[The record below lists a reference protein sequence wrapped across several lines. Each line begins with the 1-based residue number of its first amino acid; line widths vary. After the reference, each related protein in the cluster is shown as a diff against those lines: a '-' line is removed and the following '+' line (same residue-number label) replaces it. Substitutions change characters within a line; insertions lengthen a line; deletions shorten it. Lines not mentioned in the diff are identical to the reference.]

1 MNPLCSRR
9 ARRRSLAA
17 AATAVAGLLVLP
29 AGPAHAVD
37 ELTMVALGDSSAA
50 APLVGWQSSWD
61 CLRSTTN
68 WPALAARELGATL
81 TDVTCSG
88 ATTADLTGKRFGYI
102 PAQLDAV
109 RADTDIV
116 TIAIGAND
124 LNLGATVPGCMNPL
138 PEPAGVA
145 CTTWQPDNTDSQLAV
160 VAPKVAAAVQAIHR
174 KAPAAEVHLV
184 SYMHY
189 WSDGGCYP
197 TDPIWDGDTVWL
209 QSIFTRV
216 NAMLRD
222 VAAANGAGYVDLD
235 GPSTG
240 HGTCADPLEPGAK
253 WVEGFVPTS
262 QAAPYHP
269 NQAGNTAAGHLVAA
283 AIGG

>member
-1 MNPLCSRR
+1 MNLLRLRP
-9 ARRRSLAA
+9 ARLALAVSATALGSLAA
-17 AATAVAGLLVLP
+17 LP
-29 AGPAHAVD
+29 ATPAQATG
-37 ELTMVALGDSSAA
+37 ELSMVALGDSSAA

-61 CLRSTTN
+61 CLRSSSN
-68 WPALAARELGATL
+68 WPALAAQELGATL

-88 ATTADLTGKRFGYI
+88 ATTADLTGRRFGYI

-109 RADTDIV
+109 KADTDIV

-124 LNLGATVPGCMNPL
+124 LNLGATVPSCMNPL

-145 CTTWQPDNTDSQLAV
+145 CTTWQQDNTDSQLAV
-160 VAPKVAAAVQAIHR
+160 VAPKIAAAVQKIHQ
-174 KAPAAEVHLV
+174 KAPAAQVYLV

-189 WSDGGCYP
+189 WDDGGCYP

-216 NAMLRD
+216 NTTLRN
-222 VAAANGAGYVDLD
+222 VAQANGATYVDLD
-235 GPSTG
+235 TPSTG
-240 HGTCADPLEPGAK
+240 HGTCADPLAPGEK
-253 WVEGFVPTS
+253 WVEGLVPTS
-262 QAAPYHP
+262 QAMSYHP

-283 AIGG
+283 AIGS

>member
-1 MNPLCSRR
+1 MNI
-9 ARRRSLAA
+9 ARPRRSRALAA
-17 AATAVAGLLVLP
+17 FATATAAAGLLALP
-29 AGPAHAVD
+29 AGHAQAAD
-37 ELTMVALGDSSAA
+37 PLTMVALGDSSAA

-61 CLRSTTN
+61 CLRSTSN

-88 ATTADLTGKRFGYI
+88 ATTSDLTAKRYGYI

-109 RADTDIV
+109 HADTDIV
-116 TIAIGAND
+116 TLAIGAND
-124 LNLGATVPGCMNPL
+124 LNLGATVPACMNPL

-145 CTTWQPDNTDSQLAV
+145 CTTWQQDKTDSQLAV
-160 VAPKVAAAVQAIHR
+160 VAPKVAAAVRAIHQ
-174 KAPAAEVHLV
+174 KAPGAEVQLV
-184 SYMHY
+184 SYLHY

-197 TDPIWDGDTVWL
+197 TDPIWDADTVWL

-269 NQAGNTAAGHLVAA
+269 NQTGNTAAGHLVAA
-283 AIGG
+283 AIAG